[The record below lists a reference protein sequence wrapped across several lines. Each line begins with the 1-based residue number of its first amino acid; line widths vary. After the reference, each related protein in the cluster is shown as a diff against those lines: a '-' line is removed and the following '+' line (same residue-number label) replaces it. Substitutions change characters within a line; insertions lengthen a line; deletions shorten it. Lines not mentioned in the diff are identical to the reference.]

1 MTVNKLSKNNLAKL
15 LATENLIVEH
25 RNVST
30 AAFDILNRRLILPT
44 WENISSD
51 TYDLLVGHEVGHA
64 LFTPQKDLVEICES
78 ISPEHSDV
86 IKSYLNVIEDARIEK
101 KIKRKFNGL
110 RKNFRIGYQELL
122 DKDFFGLSKKKVKKC
137 SFIDRINLYFK
148 IGNLIDVPFSDD
160 EKVLVNKIENA
171 ETFEQVVKLTK
182 DVYEASGGDRND
194 FKLPDDMQYASES
207 DDGELSD
214 KKIESDSDQGQAS
227 DQHDDNAEDGDIDN
241 KKSDDDNAEDG
252 DSKSNKTGR
261 KGGNGGQRPEKSE
274 TQENF
279 EENSEDLV
287 DQNREQIEYLT
298 IPSVDSKGYVVDYK
312 DVYTYGADKNEWSA
326 EDWVQNIE
334 TLFEIDEITTDYKML
349 YKSFRKD
356 STKTVNYL
364 VKEFELKKNAEQLSR
379 AKVSKTGRIDVNKLH
394 SYRYT
399 EDIFSSIT
407 EIPGGKNHGLILFL
421 DWSGSFSSSIFETIK
436 QLLNLT
442 LFCKKVGIPFEVYS
456 FNDLTMS
463 DNIDRKYRDYQ
474 DGDIMINDFEL
485 RNLLSSRMNGRDYE
499 KCSYYLYC
507 IGRTIRAD
515 VSCWRSTQRFPY
527 IWSLSGT
534 PLNDAIMISRD
545 IIKKFKSDNGISKVN
560 AIYLT
565 DGASNSSDLVWD
577 DTQDR
582 YRNVGIR
589 YSKPWYNKNSKKEE
603 NYNTAFIVDPVT
615 RLEYGIDTQYDLTKA
630 LLKSVG
636 DCHDVNVIGYYIV
649 NNNND
654 FKYAIQT
661 QIDTRQLDYKEIN
674 KVYRKDGYIMVE
686 QFGYDQFFLIRG
698 GKHLEIEGVEKFS
711 PDGDMSKAKLTTAFK
726 KHTKGKVT
734 NRVILNKFIEAI
746 A

>member
-25 RNVST
+25 RNIST

-51 TYDLLVGHEVGHA
+51 VYDLLVGHEVGHA
-64 LFTPQKDLVEICES
+64 LFTPQKDLHEICES
-78 ISPEHSDV
+78 ISEEHSTV

-110 RKNFRIGYQELL
+110 RKNFRIGYQELV
-122 DKDFFGLSKKKVKKC
+122 DQDFFGLSKKKVKEC

-148 IGNLIDVPFSDD
+148 IGNLIDVPFSAD
-160 EKVLVNKIENA
+160 EKVLVERIENA
-171 ETFEQVVKLTK
+171 ETFEQVVKLTR

-194 FKLPDDMQYASES
+194 FKLPDDMEYATEG
-207 DDGELSD
+207 DGSPAD
-214 KKIESDSDQGQAS
+214 GQVKGDSDQGQKT
-227 DQHDDNAEDGDIDN
+227 DQDSAEDDSEQGKADENSDGNDN
-241 KKSDDDNAEDG
+241 SKSD
-252 DSKSNKTGR
+252 KTGR
-261 KGGNGGQRPEKSE
+261 KGANGGRPEKSE

-279 EENSEDLV
+279 EENSEELV
-287 DQNREQIEYLT
+287 DQDRKEIEYLT
-298 IPSVDSKGYVVDYK
+298 IPNLNSKGYILDYK
-312 DVYTYGADKNEWSA
+312 NVYQHGEDSNEFSA

-334 TLFEIDEITTDYKML
+334 TLFDLGEIQSNHKDL
-349 YKSFRKD
+349 YKTFRKD

-394 SYRYT
+394 SYKYT

-421 DWSGSFSSSIFETIK
+421 DWSGSFSNSIFETIK

-456 FNDLTMS
+456 FNDLTIS
-463 DNIDRKYRDYQ
+463 DNIDRKYRDYET
-474 DGDIMINDFEL
+474 GDLIVNDFEL
-485 RNLLSSRMNGRDYE
+485 RNLLSSRMNSRDYE

-507 IGRTIRAD
+507 IGSCIGAN
-515 VSCWRSTQRFPY
+515 SNCWRSSQRFPY
-527 IWSLSGT
+527 VWGLSGT
-534 PLNDAIMISRD
+534 PLNDAIIISRD
-545 IIKKFKSDNGISKVN
+545 IIKKFKTDNSISKVN

-565 DGASNSSDLVWD
+565 DGASNSSDLIWD
-577 DTQDR
+577 DTIDGKT
-582 YRNVGIR
+582 RNAGIR
-589 YSKPWYNKNSKKEE
+589 YSAPWYYKKNQ
-603 NYNTAFIVDPVT
+603 NDYNNAFIVDPIT
-615 RLEYGIDTQYDLTKA
+615 RREYGIDTQYDLTKA
-630 LLKSVG
+630 LLKSVS

-661 QIDTRQLDYKEIN
+661 QINTRQIDLKEVT

-698 GKHLEIEGVEKFS
+698 GKHLELEGSEKFS
-711 PDGDMSKAKLTTAFK
+711 PDGDMTKAKLTTAFK

>member
-64 LFTPQKDLVEICES
+64 LFTPQKDLRDVCES
-78 ISPEHSDV
+78 ISEEHSTV

-110 RKNFRIGYQELL
+110 RKNFRIGYQELV
-122 DKDFFGLSKKKVKKC
+122 DQDFFGLSDKKVPEC

-148 IGNLIDVPFSDD
+148 IGNLIDVPFTAD
-160 EKVLVNKIENA
+160 EKVLVEKIEDA
-171 ETFEQVVKLTK
+171 ETFEQVVKLTR

-194 FKLPDDMQYASES
+194 FKLPDDMEYASEGDGDPS
-207 DDGELSD
+207 DGQVKGDSEQGQKSDQDSDGDKSGQPDQNSD
-214 KKIESDSDQGQAS
+214 K
-227 DQHDDNAEDGDIDN
+227 DGDT
-241 KKSDDDNAEDG
+241 KS
-252 DSKSNKTGR
+252 SKTGR
-261 KGGNGGQRPEKSE
+261 KGANGGTPEKSE

-287 DQNREQIEYLT
+287 DKDRKEIEYLN
-298 IPSVDSKGYVVDYK
+298 IPSLNSKGYIANYQ
-312 DVYTYGADKNEWSA
+312 DVYQSSDSNTSWSV
-326 EDWVQNIE
+326 EDWVQNLE
-334 TLFEIDEITTDYKML
+334 TLFEMDEITTNHKEL
-349 YKSFRKD
+349 YKTFRKD

-421 DWSGSFSSSIFETIK
+421 DWSGSFSNSIFETIK

-456 FNDLTMS
+456 FNDLTIS
-463 DNIDRKYRDYQ
+463 DNIDRKYRDYET
-474 DGDIMINDFEL
+474 GDLIVNDFEL
-485 RNLLSSRMNGRDYE
+485 RNLLSSRMNSRDYE

-507 IGRTIRAD
+507 I
-515 VSCWRSTQRFPY
+515 
-527 IWSLSGT
+527 
-534 PLNDAIMISRD
+534 
-545 IIKKFKSDNGISKVN
+545 
-560 AIYLT
+560 
-565 DGASNSSDLVWD
+565 
-577 DTQDR
+577 
-582 YRNVGIR
+582 
-589 YSKPWYNKNSKKEE
+589 
-603 NYNTAFIVDPVT
+603 
-615 RLEYGIDTQYDLTKA
+615 
-630 LLKSVG
+630 
-636 DCHDVNVIGYYIV
+636 
-649 NNNND
+649 
-654 FKYAIQT
+654 
-661 QIDTRQLDYKEIN
+661 
-674 KVYRKDGYIMVE
+674 
-686 QFGYDQFFLIRG
+686 
-698 GKHLEIEGVEKFS
+698 
-711 PDGDMSKAKLTTAFK
+711 
-726 KHTKGKVT
+726 
-734 NRVILNKFIEAI
+734 
-746 A
+746 

>member
-1 MTVNKLSKNNLAKL
+1 MTVHKLSKNNLAKL

-160 EKVLVNKIENA
+160 EKVLVNKIDNA
-171 ETFEQVVKLTK
+171 ESFEQVVKLTK

-261 KGGNGGQRPEKSE
+261 KGGNGGQQPEKSE

-298 IPSVDSKGYVVDYK
+298 IPSVDSKGYIVDYK

-334 TLFEIDEITTDYKML
+334 TLFEMDEITTDYKML

-356 STKTVNYL
+356 ST
-364 VKEFELKKNAEQLSR
+364 
-379 AKVSKTGRIDVNKLH
+379 
-394 SYRYT
+394 
-399 EDIFSSIT
+399 
-407 EIPGGKNHGLILFL
+407 
-421 DWSGSFSSSIFETIK
+421 
-436 QLLNLT
+436 
-442 LFCKKVGIPFEVYS
+442 
-456 FNDLTMS
+456 
-463 DNIDRKYRDYQ
+463 
-474 DGDIMINDFEL
+474 
-485 RNLLSSRMNGRDYE
+485 
-499 KCSYYLYC
+499 
-507 IGRTIRAD
+507 
-515 VSCWRSTQRFPY
+515 
-527 IWSLSGT
+527 
-534 PLNDAIMISRD
+534 
-545 IIKKFKSDNGISKVN
+545 
-560 AIYLT
+560 
-565 DGASNSSDLVWD
+565 
-577 DTQDR
+577 
-582 YRNVGIR
+582 
-589 YSKPWYNKNSKKEE
+589 
-603 NYNTAFIVDPVT
+603 
-615 RLEYGIDTQYDLTKA
+615 
-630 LLKSVG
+630 
-636 DCHDVNVIGYYIV
+636 
-649 NNNND
+649 
-654 FKYAIQT
+654 
-661 QIDTRQLDYKEIN
+661 
-674 KVYRKDGYIMVE
+674 
-686 QFGYDQFFLIRG
+686 
-698 GKHLEIEGVEKFS
+698 
-711 PDGDMSKAKLTTAFK
+711 
-726 KHTKGKVT
+726 
-734 NRVILNKFIEAI
+734 
-746 A
+746 

>member
-64 LFTPQKDLVEICES
+64 LFTPQQDLNDVCES
-78 ISPEHSDV
+78 ISKEHSTV

-110 RKNFRIGYQELL
+110 RKNFRIGYQELV
-122 DKDFFGLSKKKVKKC
+122 DQDFFGLSDKKVSEC

-148 IGNLIDVPFSDD
+148 IGNLIDVPFTAD
-160 EKVLVNKIENA
+160 EKVLVEKIEDA
-171 ETFEQVVKLTK
+171 ETFEQVVKLTR

-194 FKLPDDMQYASES
+194 FQLPDDMEYASEG
-207 DDGELSD
+207 DGD
-214 KKIESDSDQGQAS
+214 PIDGQVKGDSEQGQKT
-227 DQHDDNAEDGDIDN
+227 DQD
-241 KKSDDDNAEDG
+241 SDDDNKSSHTDKNSDKDG
-252 DSKSNKTGR
+252 DTKSNKTGR
-261 KGGNGGQRPEKSE
+261 KGANGGTPEKSE

-287 DQNREQIEYLT
+287 DKDRKEIEYLN
-298 IPSVDSKGYVVDYK
+298 IPNLDNKGYVVNYK
-312 DVYTYGADKNEWSA
+312 DVYISSDSNTSWSV

-334 TLFEIDEITTDYKML
+334 TLFEMDEIETNHKEL
-349 YKSFRKD
+349 YKTFRKD

-421 DWSGSFSSSIFETIK
+421 DWSGSFSNSIFETIK

-456 FNDLTMS
+456 FNDLTLS

-474 DGDIMINDFEL
+474 DGDLLISDFEL
-485 RNLLSSRMNGRDYE
+485 RNLLSSKMNNREYE
-499 KCSYYLYC
+499 QSSYYLYC
-507 IGRTIRAD
+507 VGSSIGANTY
-515 VSCWRSTQRFPY
+515 CWRSSQRFPY
-527 IWSLSGT
+527 QWALSGT
-534 PLNDAIMISRD
+534 PLNDAIVISRD
-545 IIKKFKSDNGISKVN
+545 IIKKFKTDNNISKVN

-565 DGASNSSDLVWD
+565 DGASNSSDLIWD
-577 DTQDR
+577 STKDGNV
-582 YRNVGIR
+582 RNAGIR
-589 YSKPWYNKNSKKEE
+589 YSAPWYHRE
-603 NYNTAFIVDPVT
+603 NQDDYNNGYVVDPIT
-615 RLEYGIDTQYDLTKA
+615 KKEYGIDSQYDLTKA

-636 DCHDVNVIGYYIV
+636 DCYDVNVIGYYIV
-649 NNNND
+649 NNNSD

-661 QIDTRQLDYKEIN
+661 QIDTRGIDLKDAT

-698 GKHLEIEGVEKFS
+698 GKHLDLEGSEKFS
-711 PDGDMSKAKLTTAFK
+711 PDGDMTKAKLTTAFK